1 MKLHFLGTRGE
12 IDVSNRRHRRHSS
25 ILLTYRGR
33 KVLIDCGEDW
43 LGLVEGIGPH
53 AIVITHA
60 HPDHAWG
67 LKDGSPCPV
76 YATGISWEGMADYPI
91 AERDRETIRPR
102 QPIDIEG
109 ITFEAFEVEH
119 STRAPAVGYRVTA
132 GEVSIHYA
140 PDVVYI
146 QDRNDALSGTVLYIG
161 DGATMDRSMVRRR
174 GEHLIGHA
182 PVRTQ
187 LTWCQKE
194 GVPKAL
200 FTHCGSQIV
209 KGDERTLGAR
219 LREWARQRGVEA
231 RIAHDGLELILR
243 R

>member
-1 MKLHFLGTRGE
+1 MKLEFLGTRGE
-12 IDVSNRRHRRHSS
+12 IDVKSRLHGRHSS
-25 ILLTYRGR
+25 LLVTYLDRR
-33 KVLIDCGEDW
+33 VMIDCGEDW
-43 LGLVEGIGPH
+43 LGRIEEVNPH

-76 YATGISWEGMADYPI
+76 YATEISWEKMAKYPI
-91 AERDRETIRPR
+91 DVRRTVQPR
-102 QPIDIEG
+102 QPVDVEG
-109 ITFEAFEVEH
+109 ITFEAYTVEH

-146 QDRNDALSGTVLYIG
+146 HERKEALAGTRLYVG
-161 DGATMDRSMVRRR
+161 DGATMDRVMIRKRDD
-174 GEHLIGHA
+174 HLIGHA

-187 LTWCQKE
+187 LTWCSKE
-194 GVPKAL
+194 GVPRAM

-209 KGDERTLGAR
+209 GGDERKLGAR
-219 LREWARQRGVEA
+219 LRGWASERGVEA
-231 RIAHDGLELILR
+231 SIAHDGMELVLR
-243 R
+243 G